1 MIIRT
6 ILITIIIAAGIV
18 IINYNKIYNNN
29 DNNDNNSNNNNSHD
43 NDDNNSNN
51 NNNANHN
58 KILIK

>member
-1 MIIRT
+1 M
-6 ILITIIIAAGIV
+6 ITIIIAAGIV
-18 IINYNKIYNNN
+18 IINYNKIY